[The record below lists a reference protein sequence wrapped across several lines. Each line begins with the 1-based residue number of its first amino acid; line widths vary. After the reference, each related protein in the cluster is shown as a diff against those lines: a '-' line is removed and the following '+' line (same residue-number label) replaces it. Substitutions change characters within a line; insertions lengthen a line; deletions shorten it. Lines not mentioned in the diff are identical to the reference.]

1 MEVELGDY
9 NRDNKELLRQMEQQ
23 DLKLQ
28 ATTKEMMKE
37 RQQVLVDNR

>member
-23 DLKLQ
+23 ELKLQ

-37 RQQVLVDNR
+37 RQQVEYL